1 MVKKGYYMK
10 HVTAC
15 IDFGTSNSAASLVDG
30 KGKITRVVMEGNNLL
45 LPSAMFFYYNHI
57 DKSDE
62 KNEKIFFGHQAEI
75 ENMENHE
82 NGRFV
87 RSFKSLLANP
97 DTILTDSTAIYNK
110 RITFA
115 NILALFLGRIK
126 FMVDI
131 TAKQDVKHVILG
143 RPVHFVDGNDSQD
156 QKAQDILQQ
165 IAKSVGFEDVKFQF
179 EPVAASFYHRQKI
192 NPRRSTYAL
201 VVDIGGGTSDFSVV
215 DLYNT
220 NNVTNTGIHIGG
232 NDFDERF
239 ASDYFMPLYGKG
251 SSYYSGYN
259 NKSTPIP
266 LPVSPYDNLSKWI
279 KINDV
284 HFLPKRDSDL
294 LMDQL
299 KHSCEPNKTKY
310 LKEIIDNK
318 LGFVNLAKVEETKK
332 RLSNKKYVDVNLD
345 FLSDKPKLLVSRNQF
360 INTIDNKVQQMKNCI
375 QECLHKSGKSSYD
388 IDYVIFTGGSS
399 QIPHIQDTVLEIV
412 PRAKLVTNNCMTS
425 VCEGLA
431 YYAISID
438 K

>member
-1 MVKKGYYMK
+1 MK
-10 HVTAC
+10 HITAC
-15 IDFGTSNSAASLVDG
+15 IDFGTSNSAASIVDENNNIIPVGLEG
-30 KGKITRVVMEGNNLL
+30 KNLL
-45 LPSAMFFYYNHI
+45 LPSAMFFYYNH
-57 DKSDE
+57 DDPSDE
-62 KNEKIFFGHQAEI
+62 KNGKIFFGHQAEI

-82 NGRFV
+82 NGRFI

-97 DTILTDSTAIYNK
+97 DTILTDSTTIYDK
-110 RITFA
+110 RVTFA

-143 RPVHFVDGNDSQD
+143 RPVHFVDNDEQKD
-156 QKAQDILQQ
+156 QEARDILQQ

-179 EPVAASFYHRQKI
+179 EPVAASFYHKQNI

-220 NNVTNTGIHIGG
+220 RFKPTTTGIHIGG
-232 NDFDERF
+232 NDFDEKL
-239 ASDYFMPLYGKG
+239 ASDHFMPLYGKDG
-251 SSYYSGYN
+251 KYYADYDA
-259 NKSTPIP
+259 KILKP
-266 LPVSPYDNLSKWI
+266 LPSTHYDNLSKWI

-284 HFLPKRDSDL
+284 HFLPQHNYNV

-299 KHSCEPNKTKY
+299 KRSCEPNKTKY

-332 RLSNKKYVDVNLD
+332 KLSDKKSVDVNID
-345 FLSDKPKLLVSRNQF
+345 FLSDNPTIKITRNQF
-360 INTIDNKVQQMKNCI
+360 VNTIDNKVQQMKNCI
-375 QECLHKSGKSSYD
+375 QECLYKSGKSSDD

-399 QIPHIQDTVLEIV
+399 QIPHIQDTVLKIV

-431 YYAISID
+431 YYAQSLNQ
-438 K
+438 